1 MTMHFTIYQDD
12 ARQFRWRLIGDDGI
26 EFAVSVVAFDS
37 RQEARW
43 AATEVHERAGSAT
56 GAER

>member
-1 MTMHFTIYQDD
+1 MQFEIYQDNGG
-12 ARQFRWRLIGDDGI
+12 QFHWRLVGEDGI
-26 EFAVSVVAFDS
+26 EFAVSALTFDS

-43 AATEVHERAGSAT
+43 AASDVHLRAGMAT